1 MKTIDVKD
9 QPKLSLNRTFEI
21 CLNGIKYRFFRST
34 VTMLVIAVAIAFMM
48 NTLCEGISKK
58 AVQTAS
64 REAIRQQLAAT
75 RWMNR
80 LTSPITPEN
89 LLMELANTKDDDP
102 LIGEV
107 QAMGGLDKQQAD
119 NYRQFSKDAVIYLN
133 FFDDLNYG
141 YRRVL
146 VSDASG
152 VGIFS
157 RLSPGSENKKR
168 FDEKIKTIKAARL
181 PQDELFE
188 LVLKKW
194 NLDQPNY
201 NEITEKIIAGYNNG
215 IENIKIASQGKP
227 IDESLSESSA
237 NFGETIRKIGFTSFT
252 SEVGNMVTAQAL
264 NQKDTRRIDEAMSL
278 IGVRQ
283 RIAARIYK
291 QPGEVKT
298 ANVWNGLRGSGDAE
312 FLLNAMQTEKM
323 DVTGLTTQRIVDLAK
338 YRREIEINGK
348 AAQAC
353 MDAGGGLMGLG
364 VRMTWLIIVSLL
376 VCAVGISN
384 AMLMSVTERF
394 REIATLKCLGA
405 LDGFI
410 MALFVMEAGLLGLI
424 GGAIGAVIGSI
435 IGFGRMAVSFGTVF
449 TGAFPWLAWG
459 EGFFF
464 SLIVGIVL
472 AALAGVYPS
481 YIAARL
487 APMEAMRIE

>member
-9 QPKLSLNRTFEI
+9 QPKLSMNRTFEI

-58 AVQTAS
+58 AVQEAS

-89 LLMELANTKDDDP
+89 LLIELANAKDDDP

-107 QAMGGLDKQQAD
+107 QIMGGLDKQQLD
-119 NYRQFSKDAVIYLN
+119 NYRQFSKDAVLYLN
-133 FFDDLNYG
+133 FFNDLKYG
-141 YRRVL
+141 YRRIL
-146 VSDASG
+146 VSDSTG

-157 RLSPGSENKKR
+157 RLTPGSENKKR
-168 FDEKIKTIKAARL
+168 FDEKILTIKAARL
-181 PQDELFE
+181 PDAELFDS
-188 LVLKKW
+188 VLKRW
-194 NLDQPNY
+194 CLDQPNY
-201 NEITEKIIAGYNNG
+201 NEITANIVTGYNNG
-215 IENIKIASQGKP
+215 IKQISDASQGKA
-227 IDESLSESSA
+227 IDESLSDASGG
-237 NFGETIRKIGFTSFT
+237 FGEVIRKAGFTSFT
-252 SEVGNMVTAQAL
+252 PEIGNMVAAQAL
-264 NQKDTRRIDEAMSL
+264 NQKDTRRIDEAMA
-278 IGVRQ
+278 IFGVRQ
-283 RIAARIYK
+283 KIAMRINK
-291 QPGEVKT
+291 QPGEIKT
-298 ANVWNGLRGSGDAE
+298 ANVWNNLRGSGEAA
-312 FLLNAMQTEKM
+312 FLLNAMQLENL
-323 DVTGLTTQRIVDLAK
+323 DVTGLSTERIVELAK
-338 YRREIEINGK
+338 SRREIAMNGE

-353 MDAGGGLMGLG
+353 SGAEGGFMGLG

-410 MALFVMEAGLLGLI
+410 MALFVKEAGLLGLI
-424 GGAIGAVIGSI
+424 GGAIGSVVGSI
-435 IGFGRMAVSFGTVF
+435 IGFGRMLVSFGAVF
-449 TGAFPWLAWG
+449 TGAFPWLAWV
-459 EGFFF
+459 EGLLF
-464 SLIVGIVL
+464 SLIVGILL